1 MSSPGKRNRS
11 TEMGNRPVKRL
22 RWALTLLLAGV
33 AGVLSYSFFPSTA
46 VAPGAAFLG
55 PGVFTAPDLAGM
67 AGLLGQ
73 GQVSSYAPPPAPIV
87 IATAAGKASPAKR
100 KPRPTRSAHPVS
112 PPASLTPL
120 GGGNHAGSL
129 VLNATGSQLT
139 AWNQTSSYCPET
151 PGFTGDG
158 TVTTD
163 SSGNAA
169 LSTTGAPGSCVG
181 LISPGSYG
189 SDVIETDMYL
199 PALPGQPDTIAN
211 WTAFWMT
218 NGPAWPV
225 DGEID
230 ATEAEPVTGVNAVSW
245 HSGTESQ
252 QFVASTDDL
261 SPTKLPIDGPQ
272 LTPGWHTVDIVYTQ
286 GFFAVYYDG
295 QLFTSYTS
303 GNVTGS
309 PLNIYFDMGVATSS
323 MEQQIGGPPL
333 NSDSSPATLAVKYVR
348 VWSYR

>member
-1 MSSPGKRNRS
+1 M
-11 TEMGNRPVKRL
+11 
-22 RWALTLLLAGV
+22 LLAV
-33 AGVLSYSFFPSTA
+33 TAGVISYSFYPGPATA
-46 VAPGAAFLG
+46 PAAGFLG
-55 PGVFTAPDLAGM
+55 PGVFSAPGLPGM

-73 GQVSSYAPPPAPIV
+73 GQASSYAPGPAPIV
-87 IATAAGKASPAKR
+87 TATATAKAPSARR
-100 KPRPTRSAHPVS
+100 KPRPTPSAHPTAT
-112 PPASLTPL
+112 PATSTSLTPL
-120 GGGNHAGSL
+120 GGGNYAGSL
-129 VLNATGSQLT
+129 VLNAAGSQLT
-139 AWNQTSSYCPET
+139 AWNQTSSYCSQT

-158 TVTTD
+158 TVGTD

-181 LISPGSYG
+181 LISPGSYA
-189 SDVIETDMYL
+189 SDVIEANVYF
-199 PALPGQPDTIAN
+199 PALPGQPGTIAN

-218 NGPAWPV
+218 DGATWPT

-252 QFVASTDDL
+252 QFVASTDGLAD
-261 SPTKLPIDGPQ
+261 TKLPVDGPQ
-272 LTPGWHTVDIVYTQ
+272 LTPGWHTVDIAYTK

-303 GNVTGS
+303 DNVTGS

-348 VWSYR
+348 VWSYH